1 VGVDSKGIL
10 HPGRADIEQW
20 QDEFTTKWRLCHE
33 SNVARRHGGIAEAL
47 AGADVC
53 LAFSTSVP
61 GTIRPEW
68 IRAMAPRAIV
78 FACANPLPEVWPW
91 EATEAGARV
100 VAPGRSDFPNQVNNS
115 LGFPAIFRGALD
127 VRARTITD
135 EMCMAAAAE
144 IAAVAGGRGLRD
156 DYIVPTMED
165 EALFV
170 REAVAVAMKAQEQGV
185 ARLARSREDLAREAE
200 ATIREAKTTTRVLM
214 EAGLIP
220 RMPGED
226 S

>member
-1 VGVDSKGIL
+1 L
-10 HPGRADIEQW
+10 RAR
-20 QDEFTTKWRLCHE
+20 TLV
-33 SNVARRHGGIAEAL
+33 SP
-47 AGADVC
+47 
-53 LAFSTSVP
+53 S
-61 GTIRPEW
+61 RPEW
-68 IRAMAPRAIV
+68 IRATASGAIV

-91 EATEAGARV
+91 EATEAGASI
-100 VAPGRSDFPNQVNNS
+100 VATGRSDFPNQVNNS

-144 IAAVAGGRGLRD
+144 IAAVATDRGLRE
-156 DYIVPTMED
+156 DYVIPTMED
-165 EALFV
+165 EAVFV

-185 ARLARSREDLAREAE
+185 ARLARSREELARTAE

-214 EAGLIP
+214 EAGLIR

-226 S
+226 D